1 MDFRNKV
8 ECLSM
13 ASFSSLAECLHVG
26 PGANPRLEHL
36 KGATLRVGPQ
46 SFPQTLDLAG
56 KACQGQTLYLILKI
70 RKLQP

>member
-1 MDFRNKV
+1 MDFRYKV
-8 ECLSM
+8 ECLSLT
-13 ASFSSLAECLHVG
+13 SFSSLVEYLHVR

-56 KACQGQTLYLILKI
+56 KACQGQTLQLTVKI
-70 RKLQP
+70 RKLRP